1 MTKMADR
8 THNLNYHKLSQKQV
22 VIQVNIISYGS
33 ARRSIWPPE
42 LGSCQLVQV
51 PCLGGCEPCQ
61 GWLCPRRRWRG
72 EREGRGCLQGSGLW
86 ELLVTLALFEFK
98 ADGCMKL
105 EDDQT
110 PGTRP
115 ERPWLSWSAINTL
128 YFPFL
133 AILLSSHLCS
143 LLLPPG
149 CRLNRLDRSACED
162 QLTMNHHC
170 LAQAQTGGIQMNSPG
185 KSSIESRNFAEQG
198 MLEKQNGGGRRIS
211 EFLLWELLTYTD
223 LSDPF

>member
-1 MTKMADR
+1 
-8 THNLNYHKLSQKQV
+8 
-22 VIQVNIISYGS
+22 
-33 ARRSIWPPE
+33 
-42 LGSCQLVQV
+42 
-51 PCLGGCEPCQ
+51 
-61 GWLCPRRRWRG
+61 
-72 EREGRGCLQGSGLW
+72 
-86 ELLVTLALFEFK
+86 
-98 ADGCMKL
+98 MKL

-170 LAQAQTGGIQMNSPG
+170 LAQAQTGGLQKNSPG
-185 KSSIESRNFAEQG
+185 KSSIASQNFICLNNKMEGEGGSQNLSLRTFYIYWSIWSLCILIKLLYLLPCTFCIQATLIFGIFLDFIIYSYMEQQIFNSFS
-198 MLEKQNGGGRRIS
+198 KR
-211 EFLLWELLTYTD
+211 LLYIQGSGVVD
-223 LSDPF
+223 IQ

>member
-1 MTKMADR
+1 MLLVALYCTYCAPTTFLYTLHSSQVMLWGLKRAMSGYLVIIK

-105 EDDQT
+105 EDDRT

-115 ERPWLSWSAINTL
+115 ERPRLSWSAIDTL
-128 YFPFL
+128 C
-133 AILLSSHLCS
+133 LLS
-143 LLLPPG
+143 
-149 CRLNRLDRSACED
+149 
-162 QLTMNHHC
+162 
-170 LAQAQTGGIQMNSPG
+170 
-185 KSSIESRNFAEQG
+185 F
-198 MLEKQNGGGRRIS
+198 
-211 EFLLWELLTYTD
+211 
-223 LSDPF
+223 